1 MKKVLLIAAVLIVVG
16 ASYFY
21 YQNLRGVGSAINPP
35 VRDITKDFSATPVT
49 QGEAPDFPLQLPQ
62 GFSVSIFAKDLDAPR
77 VMITDRPGN
86 LYVSIPSQGKVMW
99 IADINGDGSPDR
111 YRELVSNLNRPHGLA
126 LNNGKL
132 YVAETDQVAMYDI
145 ENEDAG
151 PVAIQAANKKKIID
165 LPGGGNHYSRTIAFG
180 PDGKLYISVGSSCN
194 VCVEKDW
201 RRAKIL
207 VAGADGTDLK
217 EFATGLRNSVFF
229 TWHPTTRAMWA
240 TDMGRDLIEDNI
252 PPEEVNIVKA
262 GSDYGWPYC
271 YGKRVWDKSFD
282 SSSQAA
288 SRCAA
293 SIPPQVE
300 MQAHSA
306 PLGLAFIPDSW
317 PSEYHDD
324 LLVAFHG
331 SWNRT
336 EPTGYKVVRI
346 KLDEKGN
353 YQGIEDFATGWQAQ
367 DGILGRPVDL
377 LFDDSGTLFISDD
390 KAGVIYR
397 VMYQAP

>member
-1 MKKVLLIAAVLIVVG
+1 MKKALIIIGLLVFGGVF
-16 ASYFY
+16 YFY

-35 VRDITKDFSATPVT
+35 ARDITKDFSATTPKS
-49 QGEAPDFPLQLPQ
+49 EAPDFSLTLPA
-62 GFSVSIFAKDLDAPR
+62 GFSISLFARNLDAPR
-77 VMITDRPGN
+77 VMTWDN
-86 LYVSIPSQGKVMW
+86 QGHL
-99 IADINGDGSPDR
+99 
-111 YRELVSNLNRPHGLA
+111 LVSVPSKGSVVAFSQESGMLAAEKTVVAGLNRPHGLA
-126 LNNGKL
+126 VRGAML
-132 YVAETDQVAMYDI
+132 YVAETDNVSTYVYDADTMSAT
-145 ENEDAG
+145 E
-151 PVAIQAANKKKIID
+151 KKKIID

-207 VAGADGTDLK
+207 VANADGTDLK
-217 EFATGLRNSVFF
+217 EFGTGLRNSVFF
-229 TWHPTTRAMWA
+229 TWHSTTRDMWA
-240 TDMGRDLIEDNI
+240 TDMGRDLIGDNI

-271 YGKRVWDKSFD
+271 YGKRVWDKTFD
-282 SSSQAA
+282 SSSQAS

-293 SIPPQVE
+293 SVAPVVE

-346 KLDEKGN
+346 KLDEKGS
-353 YQGIEDFATGWQAQ
+353 YQGIEDFITGWQAG
-367 DGILGRPVDL
+367 DGILGRPVDV
-377 LFDDSGTLFISDD
+377 LFDAAGALFITDD

-397 VMYQAP
+397 VTYQTP